1 MATKEEKRLA
11 LAEHLGIDESEI
23 EDSDYDENLFTYDD
37 MEYLVLDDKE
47 ADNATYNDIE
57 ELIDDMGLEAFSE
70 NMQNWILEN
79 AIDYDFEEAYRE
91 MEESYVEDI
100 ENEGSSGFKNRLIEE
115 MYAANILTDDDFNE
129 YKDDGDREEYEGNV
143 DLESLKDDV
152 DLEEKK
158 EEYVDYLLNNI
169 SDFREEF
176 IDEFGI
182 DEVLRLVKEGYATL
196 DTSAIVDEVI
206 RWDGRGPSLA
216 QYDGE
221 ERELDN
227 DLFAYRVD

>member
-11 LAEHLGIDESEI
+11 LAEHLGIDESEL
-23 EDSDYDENLFTYDD
+23 EDSSYDENAFTYDD

-47 ADNATYNDIE
+47 ADDATYTDIE
-57 ELIDDMGLEAFSE
+57 ELVDDMGLEAFSK
-70 NMQNWILEN
+70 NMQDWILEN

-100 ENEGSSGFKNRLIEE
+100 ENEGSREFDNRLIEE
-115 MYAANILTDDDFNE
+115 MYDANILTDDDFV
-129 YKDDGDREEYEGNV
+129 EYEDGEIDHETLKDEV
-143 DLESLKDDV
+143 DLND
-152 DLEEKK
+152 KK

-182 DEVLRLVKEGYATL
+182 DEVLRLVKEGYADL
-196 DTSAIVDEVI
+196 DINAIVDEVI

-216 QYDGE
+216 IYDGE

-227 DLFAYRVD
+227 GLFAYRVD

>member
-11 LAEHLGIDESEI
+11 LAEHLGIDESEL
-23 EDSDYDENLFTYDD
+23 EDSDYDENVFMYDD
-37 MEYLVLDDKE
+37 MGYLVLDDKE
-47 ADNATYNDIE
+47 ADNAVYNDIE
-57 ELIDDMGLEAFSE
+57 SLIDDMGLEAFSE

-79 AIDYDFEEAYRE
+79 AIDYDFEEAYHE

-100 ENEGSSGFKNRLIEE
+100 ESEGSREFDNRLIEE
-115 MYAANILTDDDFNE
+115 MYDANILTDDDFE
-129 YKDDGDREEYEGNV
+129 EDEDGEIDHQR
-143 DLESLKDDV
+143 LKDDV
-152 DLEEKK
+152 DLYDKK

-182 DEVLRLVKEGYATL
+182 DEVLSLVKDGYASL

-216 QYDGE
+216 DYDGE

>member
-11 LAEHLGIDESEI
+11 LAEHLGIDESEL
-23 EDSDYDENLFTYDD
+23 EDSDYDENAFKYDN
-37 MEYLVLDDKE
+37 MEYLVLDDQE
-47 ADNATYNDIE
+47 AYEATYNYIE
-57 ELIDDMGLEAFSE
+57 SSIDDMGLEAFSK
-70 NMQNWILEN
+70 NMQDWILEN
-79 AIDYDFEEAYRE
+79 AIDYDFEKAYHE

-100 ENEGSSGFKNRLIEE
+100 EREGSREFDNRLIEE
-115 MYAANILTDDDFNE
+115 MYDANILTDDDFE
-129 YKDDGDREEYEGNV
+129 EDEDGEIDHQR
-143 DLESLKDDV
+143 LKDDV
-152 DLEEKK
+152 DLYDK
-158 EEYVDYLLNNI
+158 EEEYIDYLLNDI
-169 SDFREEF
+169 SNFREEF

-182 DEVLRLVKEGYATL
+182 DEVLSLVKDGYARL

-216 QYDGE
+216 DYDGE

>member
-11 LAEHLGIDESEI
+11 LAEHLGIDESEL
-23 EDSDYDENLFTYDD
+23 ENSDYDENAFTYDD
-37 MEYLVLDDKE
+37 REYLVLDDQE
-47 ADNATYNDIE
+47 AYEAAYNNIE
-57 ELIDDMGLEAFSE
+57 ELIDDMGLEAFSKD
-70 NMQNWILEN
+70 MQNWILEN

-100 ENEGSSGFKNRLIEE
+100 ENEGSREFDNRLIEE
-115 MYAANILTDDDFNE
+115 MYDADILTDDDFVKYGDNE
-129 YKDDGDREEYEGNV
+129 INHETLKDEV
-143 DLESLKDDV
+143 DLND
-152 DLEEKK
+152 KK

-169 SDFREEF
+169 PDFREEF

-182 DEVLRLVKEGYATL
+182 DEVLRLVKEGYADL
-196 DTSAIVDEVI
+196 DIHAIVDEVI

-216 QYDGE
+216 DYDGE

>member
-11 LAEHLGIDESEI
+11 LAEHLGIDESEL
-23 EDSDYDENLFTYDD
+23 EDSDYDENAFTYDD

-47 ADNATYNDIE
+47 ADDATYNDIE
-57 ELIDDMGLEAFSE
+57 NMIDDMGLEAFSKD
-70 NMQNWILEN
+70 MQDWILEN
-79 AIDYDFEEAYRE
+79 AIDYDFEEAFRE
-91 MEESYVEDI
+91 IEESYVEDI
-100 ENEGSSGFKNRLIEE
+100 ESEGSREFDNRLIEE
-115 MYAANILTDDDFNE
+115 MYDANILTDDDFE
-129 YKDDGDREEYEGNV
+129 EDEDGEV
-143 DLESLKDDV
+143 DHQRLKDDV
-152 DLEEKK
+152 DLDDKK

-176 IDEFGI
+176 INVFGI
-182 DEVLRLVKEGYATL
+182 DEVLRLVKEGYADL

-216 QYDGE
+216 SYDGE

>member
-11 LAEHLGIDESEI
+11 LAEHLGIDESEL
-23 EDSDYDENLFTYDD
+23 EDSDYGENTFEYDG
-37 MEYLVLDDKE
+37 MEYLVLDDQE
-47 ADNATYNDIE
+47 AYEATYNDIE

-79 AIDYDFEEAYRE
+79 AIDYDFEKAYRE
-91 MEESYVEDI
+91 MEEGYVEDI
-100 ENEGSSGFKNRLIEE
+100 ENEESREFDNRLIEE
-115 MYAANILTDDDFNE
+115 MYDADILTDDDFV
-129 YKDDGDREEYEGNV
+129 EYEDGEIDHETLKDEV
-143 DLESLKDDV
+143 DLND
-152 DLEEKK
+152 KK
-158 EEYVDYLLNNI
+158 EEFIDYLLDNI

-182 DEVLRLVKEGYATL
+182 DEILRLVKEGYA
-196 DTSAIVDEVI
+196 DVDMDAIVDRVI
-206 RWDGRGPSLA
+206 RWYGRGPSLA
-216 QYDGE
+216 SYDGE

>member
-11 LAEHLGIDESEI
+11 LAEHLGIDESEL
-23 EDSDYDENLFTYDD
+23 EDSDYNENAFKYDN
-37 MEYLVLDDKE
+37 MEYLVLDDQE
-47 ADNATYNDIE
+47 AYEATYNDIE
-57 ELIDDMGLEAFSE
+57 NMIDDMGLEAFSKD
-70 NMQNWILEN
+70 MQDWILEN
-79 AIDYDFEEAYRE
+79 AIDYDFEKAYHE

-100 ENEGSSGFKNRLIEE
+100 EREGSREFDNRLIEE
-115 MYAANILTDDDFNE
+115 MYDANILTDDDFE
-129 YKDDGDREEYEGNV
+129 EDEDGEIDHLR
-143 DLESLKDDV
+143 LKDDV
-152 DLEEKK
+152 DLYDK
-158 EEYVDYLLNNI
+158 EEEYIDYLLNNI
-169 SDFREEF
+169 SNFREEF

-182 DEVLRLVKEGYATL
+182 DEVLSLVKDGYARL

-216 QYDGE
+216 SYDGE

>member
-11 LAEHLGIDESEI
+11 LAEHLGIDESEL
-23 EDSDYDENLFTYDD
+23 EDSDYDENVFMYDD
-37 MEYLVLDDKE
+37 MGYLVLDDKE
-47 ADNATYNDIE
+47 ADDAIFTDIE
-57 ELIDDMGLEAFSE
+57 NLIDDMGLEAFSKD
-70 NMQNWILEN
+70 MQDWILEN

-100 ENEGSSGFKNRLIEE
+100 EYEDSREFDNRLIEE
-115 MYAANILTDDDFNE
+115 MYDANILTDDDFVRYE
-129 YKDDGDREEYEGNV
+129 DGEIDHETLKDEV
-143 DLESLKDDV
+143 DLDD
-152 DLEEKK
+152 KK

-182 DEVLRLVKEGYATL
+182 DEVLRLVKEGYADL
-196 DTSAIVDEVI
+196 DISAIADEVV

-216 QYDGE
+216 SYDGE

-227 DLFAYRVD
+227 DLFAYRV

>member
-11 LAEHLGIDESEI
+11 LAEHLGIDESEL
-23 EDSDYDENLFTYDD
+23 EDSDYDENVFIYDD
-37 MEYLVLDDKE
+37 REYLVLDDQE
-47 ADNATYNDIE
+47 AYEAAYNNIE
-57 ELIDDMGLEAFSE
+57 ELIDDMGLEAFSKD
-70 NMQNWILEN
+70 MQNWILEN

-100 ENEGSSGFKNRLIEE
+100 ENEGSREFDNRLIEE
-115 MYAANILTDDDFNE
+115 MYDADILTDDDFVKYGDNE
-129 YKDDGDREEYEGNV
+129 INHETLKDEV
-143 DLESLKDDV
+143 DLND
-152 DLEEKK
+152 KK

-169 SDFREEF
+169 PDFREEF

-182 DEVLRLVKEGYATL
+182 DEVLRLVKEGYADL
-196 DTSAIVDEVI
+196 DIHAIVDEVI

-216 QYDGE
+216 DYDGE